1 MDLIVYVPNVE
12 ELFCISEGDGCNLTD
27 EDIKAG
33 YEDYLYYDVYNIQE
47 LSDVEDG
54 GMVLLEKSIP
64 EEFNNLSE
72 IIERTLNMGGIFGL
86 SYQILSGEEYWKK
99 LIGEVR

>member
-12 ELFCISEGDGCNLTD
+12 KIFRISEGDGCNLTD

-33 YEDYLYYDVYNIQE
+33 YEDYLYYDVYDIQE
-47 LSDVEDG
+47 LSEVEDG
-54 GMVLLEKSIP
+54 GEVLLEKYVS
-64 EEFNNLSE
+64 EEFNNISE

-86 SYQILSGEEYWKK
+86 SYQILSGEKYWKK
-99 LIGEVR
+99 LVGEE

>member
-1 MDLIVYVPNVE
+1 MDLIVYVPNAE
-12 ELFCISEGDGCNLTD
+12 KLFRISEGDGCNLTD

-54 GMVLLEKSIP
+54 GMVLLEKYVS
-64 EEFNNLSE
+64 EEFDNISE

-86 SYQILSGEEYWKK
+86 SYQILSGEKYWKK
-99 LIGEVR
+99 LVGEE

>member
-12 ELFCISEGDGCNLTD
+12 KLFRISEGDGCNLTD

-54 GMVLLEKSIP
+54 GMVLLEKYVS
-64 EEFNNLSE
+64 EEFNNISE

-86 SYQILSGEEYWKK
+86 SYQILSGEKYWKK
-99 LIGEVR
+99 LVGEV